1 MKTQVRILVLLSI
14 VALAAGWV
22 ALRTGNAALET
33 RLAAAGASGTE
44 ARR

>member
-14 VALAAGWV
+14 VALASGWV
-22 ALRTGNAALET
+22 ALRIGNASLEA